1 MHREES
7 PTLTIGGR
15 SFDEFL
21 ASRSRNFR
29 EQVRRRE
36 RKLRR
41 EHEVEIRLSDAER
54 LDADLD
60 TLFRLHEARW
70 SEGESEALSGARAS
84 ASTATSP
91 AGALERG
98 WLRLWVLEADGAPRA
113 AWYGFRF
120 AQMDWYYQSGRDP
133 EWERQSVGFVLLSH
147 TIRQAFDDGML
158 EYRLLRGG
166 EEYKGRFA
174 SDDPGSRRWRCR
186 AAWWAAGHCWRRR
199 LHPRGGCWRPGSR
212 ARCRRPDG
220 ARLVNGRSE
229 FDLAGGGGAGVRR
242 TVGAGSVALASSSRT
257 ARSTRSTARSIVNSA
272 SRSCAASAIARR
284 RSGSRSSA
292 SSASAIAA
300 GSRGG
305 TSSALVP
312 FSKMSRRPPTSVA
325 TIGVRAAMHS
335 NANSGMPSK
344 SELIAATSR
353 PASTTGPSL
362 RIPSQCTRPSSPRAR
377 ACSCHC
383 AVIGP

>member
-1 MHREES
+1 VPDLTLEPIDDLSSVREEWTALAEQAGNLFATWEWADAWWRVYGEDRPLRVTGCRDRDGRLVAILPLYMSTRRPVRTLRFLGHGPADQLGPVCAPEQRDAVGAALARLLRERSREWDLLLADRLAPAEGWPGRIGGRVVHREES

-60 TLFRLHEARW
+60 ALFRLHEERW
-70 SEGESEALSGARAS
+70 SEGESEALSGARERFHRDFARL
-84 ASTATSP
+84 
-91 AGALERG
+91 ALERG

-174 SDDPGSRRWRCR
+174 SDDPGLETLALPRGVVGRGALL
-186 AAWWAAGHCWRRR
+186 AARLARSMPAAGRRR
-199 LHPRGGCWRPGSR
+199 L
-212 ARCRRPDG
+212 
-220 ARLVNGRSE
+220 VKM
-229 FDLAGGGGAGVRR
+229 AG
-242 TVGAGSVALASSSRT
+242 
-257 ARSTRSTARSIVNSA
+257 
-272 SRSCAASAIARR
+272 
-284 RSGSRSSA
+284 
-292 SSASAIAA
+292 
-300 GSRGG
+300 
-305 TSSALVP
+305 
-312 FSKMSRRPPTSVA
+312 
-325 TIGVRAAMHS
+325 
-335 NANSGMPSK
+335 
-344 SELIAATSR
+344 
-353 PASTTGPSL
+353 
-362 RIPSQCTRPSSPRAR
+362 
-377 ACSCHC
+377 
-383 AVIGP
+383 